1 VDPGTLVG
9 MDTSALI
16 IIISLVAGL
25 LIGASGGLWVGK
37 RESKLLG
44 GSNQSAQER
53 ITALEAQL
61 QLITGQYEDVQQ
73 RYAEDQKV
81 LTLLEPLR
89 DQLNR
94 VDKTVIEMERKR
106 GEQHTLISEQL
117 RAVVTNDEAL
127 RKTTESLE
135 SALRGGS
142 TRGRWGEVQLR
153 RIAESA
159 GLQNKLDFV
168 EQKQVDGE
176 GLGKPDMTLH
186 LPGDKYIAIDSKV
199 PFSSYWDAQDIPL
212 TATGEEANRRQR
224 LLDDHVKAVRSHV
237 DSLSKKSYWSSLHNS
252 PEFVICF
259 IPTEALLSA
268 ALEEDPD
275 LLEWAFNKR
284 VALASPVSVWSVM
297 KTVAFAWQQDALTQ
311 DAQTL
316 FETGRELH
324 NRLGTLANH
333 LGTLGRSIQSTV
345 SNYNKFLGTLE
356 RRVIPSTRKLSL
368 LGDGEGMPES
378 FPGIEDSVREL
389 SAGELTEESD
399 D

>member
-1 VDPGTLVG
+1 
-9 MDTSALI
+9 MDTSALTI
-16 IIISLVAGL
+16 LISVVAGL
-25 LIGASGGLWVGK
+25 LIGLAGGLWMGK
-37 RESKLLG
+37 RESTLVG
-44 GSNQSAQER
+44 GSHQSAQER

-199 PFSSYWDAQDIPL
+199 PFSAYWDAQDIPL
-212 TATGEEANRRQR
+212 TATGEEASRRQR

-237 DSLSKKSYWSSLHNS
+237 DSLSKKSYWSSLQNS

-259 IPTEALLSA
+259 IPTESLLSA
-268 ALEEDPD
+268 ALEADPD
-275 LLEWAFNKR
+275 VLEWAFNKR

-368 LGDGEGMPES
+368 LGDGEGMPDS
-378 FPGIEDSVREL
+378 FTGIEDSVREL

>member
-1 VDPGTLVG
+1 MIVLSV
-9 MDTSALI
+9 
-16 IIISLVAGL
+16 
-25 LIGASGGLWVGK
+25 LIGVGAGVAVGLWFGK
-37 RESKLLG
+37 SQQKTLSDRAEAAE
-44 GSNQSAQER
+44 QRAA
-53 ITALEAQL
+53 ALDAQL
-61 QLITGQYEDVQQ
+61 ELLSGQYEDVQQ

-94 VDKTVIEMERKR
+94 VDKTVVEMERQR
-106 GEQHTLISEQL
+106 SEQHSLLSEQL
-117 RAVVTNDEAL
+117 RAVVANDEAL

-135 SALRGGS
+135 SALRGGT

-168 EQKQVDGE
+168 EQKQVEGE

-199 PFSSYWDAQDIPL
+199 PFSAYWDAQEIPVS
-212 TATGEEANRRQR
+212 ATGEQARKRDA
-224 LLDDHVKAVRSHV
+224 LLADHVKAVRSHV
-237 DSLSKKSYWSSLHNS
+237 DGLSKKSYWTSLDNS

-268 ALEEDPD
+268 ALDADPD
-275 LLEWAFNKR
+275 LLEWAFGKR

-311 DAQTL
+311 DAKSL

-324 NRLGTLANH
+324 NRLGTLAGH
-333 LGTLGRSIQSTV
+333 ISKLGRSIQSSV
-345 SNYNKFLGTLE
+345 SDYNKFLGTLE
-356 RRVIPSTRKLSL
+356 RRVIPSTRKLSQ

-378 FPGIEDSVREL
+378 LPSIDESVREL
-389 SAGELTEESD
+389 SASELTSD
-399 D
+399 ADDEK

>member
-1 VDPGTLVG
+1 MDPGTLVG

-199 PFSSYWDAQDIPL
+199 PFSAYWDAQDIPL

>member
-1 VDPGTLVG
+1 
-9 MDTSALI
+9 MDTSALTI
-16 IIISLVAGL
+16 LISVVAGL
-25 LIGASGGLWVGK
+25 LIGLAGGLWMGK
-37 RESKLLG
+37 RESKLVG
-44 GSNQSAQER
+44 GSHHSAQER

-199 PFSSYWDAQDIPL
+199 PFSAYWDAQDIPL
-212 TATGEEANRRQR
+212 TATGEEASRRQR

-259 IPTEALLSA
+259 IPTESLLSA
-268 ALEEDPD
+268 ALEADPD
-275 LLEWAFNKR
+275 VLEWAFNKR

-368 LGDGEGMPES
+368 LGDGEGMPDS